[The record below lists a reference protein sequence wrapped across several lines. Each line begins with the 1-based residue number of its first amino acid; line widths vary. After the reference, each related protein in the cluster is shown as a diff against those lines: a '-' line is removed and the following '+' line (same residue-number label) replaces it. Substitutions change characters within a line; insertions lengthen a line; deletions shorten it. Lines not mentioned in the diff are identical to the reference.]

1 MHQREDDQ
9 PRENFVL
16 DKDLN
21 KGSGKQLVKKGGKN
35 RPKGLKKKKIK
46 RNATVQS
53 VHCISVNTL
62 CISVYQLWL
71 SELIHR

>member
-9 PRENFVL
+9 PRENCVL

-35 RPKGLKKKKIK
+35 RPKGLKKKKDK
-46 RNATVQS
+46 EKCYGA
-53 VHCISVNTL
+53 ISPL
-62 CISVYQLWL
+62 YIS
-71 SELIHR
+71 